1 MSERDYRSAREPE
14 TSVGDLIEG
23 AVRKIVTAMV
33 ITGALIGLG
42 LYWQPGPARYQII
55 AADGHVYRLNTKSG
69 VIVACAGDR
78 CGFVLKDSSD
88 IEHRLEVPAPPRQ
101 VAPPTPSAAPAPA
114 LPPPG
119 APAASGP
126 APAPAPAP
134 APVPATR

>member
-1 MSERDYRSAREPE
+1 MSDYDRRPARDEDS
-14 TSVGDLIEG
+14 SVGDLIES
-23 AVRKIVTAMV
+23 AVRKIVTGIV
-33 ITGALIGLG
+33 IAGGLIGIG
-42 LYWQPGPARYQII
+42 LYSQAGPARYQII